1 MSNYTPKTQKYIESK
16 NKLLNNAKN
25 FSEMRE
31 KIIEGFRAP
40 IFLLNYDDDD
50 EFEEA
55 RQKQKEEKTSET
67 KIVWLIM
74 ISLWN

>member
-1 MSNYTPKTQKYIESK
+1 
-16 NKLLNNAKN
+16 
-25 FSEMRE
+25 MRE

-67 KIVWLIM
+67 KMVSLIM
-74 ISLWN
+74 ISL